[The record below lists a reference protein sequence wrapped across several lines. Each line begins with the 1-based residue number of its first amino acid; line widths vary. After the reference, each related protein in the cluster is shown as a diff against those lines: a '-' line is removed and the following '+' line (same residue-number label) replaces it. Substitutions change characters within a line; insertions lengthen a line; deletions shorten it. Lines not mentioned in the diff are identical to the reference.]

1 MGLSMLSS
9 SWHSLF
15 ELVTHLLDDRIVFS
29 SYNFKIP
36 KEDEGLQGEVFQQPQ
51 GLKSFLT
58 KQTHWRLLLICL
70 SLAWL
75 LMYFYICFKIP

>member
-36 KEDEGLQGEVFQQPQ
+36 KEDEGLLGEVF
-51 GLKSFLT
+51 
-58 KQTHWRLLLICL
+58 
-70 SLAWL
+70 
-75 LMYFYICFKIP
+75 